1 MTPIENRKPEKRASE
16 TMRDLGENAREAAGR
31 AQESTSRAAE
41 GFREYQLKLVAAAQD
56 NANAFFEYAQD
67 ALQTES
73 VSDFIELSTE
83 HSRRQIE
90 MISKQTREL
99 AASAQNIAAGTAW
112 PMAGLFGSKGA
123 QMS

>member
-1 MTPIENRKPEKRASE
+1 MEERKNERTKNESFRAA
-16 TMRDLGENAREAAGR
+16 GQNARETASR
-31 AQESTSRAAE
+31 AQESASRAAE
-41 GFREYQLKLVAAAQD
+41 GFREYQLRLVAAAQE

-67 ALQTES
+67 ALQAQS

-83 HSRRQIE
+83 HSRQQVE
-90 MISKQTREL
+90 MMSKQAREL

>member
-1 MTPIENRKPEKRASE
+1 MTPMEARKPEKKASE
-16 TMRDLGENAREAAGR
+16 AIRDLGENARETANR
-31 AQESTSRAAE
+31 AQHSTARAAE
-41 GFREYQLKLVAAAQD
+41 GIRDYQLKLVAAAQE

-67 ALQTES
+67 ALQAQS

-83 HSRRQIE
+83 HSREQVE
-90 MISKQTREL
+90 MMSKQAREL